1 MNKYGPAVISLFD
14 YTGILSKPWLD
25 EGFRVFMFDQQLT
38 NSNQGEGL
46 YHIGGDY
53 REWPDTIRG
62 IYEAHLIAI
71 VLSQPPCTDLSCN
84 GARWMAGKLKA
95 NPRVFD
101 EAMELVYFGRDI
113 AEQYSTEQYSIPYAI
128 ENPVSR
134 VSTLWRKPNFTFHPY
149 EFGGYLPEDHVPAH
163 PLIPAR
169 DRYTKRTCIWSG
181 NGFVEPKR
189 KPVKFRDDY
198 RYSPQHN
205 MLGGRSLK
213 TKNIRSMAPMG
224 WAMALFL
231 YNGVNIAWEGQV
243 EEDE

>member
-1 MNKYGPAVISLFD
+1 
-14 YTGILSKPWLD
+14 
-25 EGFRVFMFDQQLT
+25 MFDQQLT

-101 EAMELVYFGRDI
+101 EAMDLVYFGRDI

-128 ENPVSR
+128 ENPVTVAQAQLYLSSIR
-134 VSTLWRKPNFTFHPY
+134 VRWVSTRRPCASSSTN
-149 EFGGYLPEDHVPAH
+149 
-163 PLIPAR
+163 
-169 DRYTKRTCIWSG
+169 TC
-181 NGFVEPKR
+181 P
-189 KPVKFRDDY
+189 
-198 RYSPQHN
+198 
-205 MLGGRSLK
+205 RSLH
-213 TKNIRSMAPMG
+213 
-224 WAMALFL
+224 
-231 YNGVNIAWEGQV
+231 
-243 EEDE
+243 